1 MTETMQLS
9 KADVERLMRDPS
21 PDSRADAATK
31 VAHAFS
37 DAHLTDAERQLA
49 RDIIAAFAHD
59 AVVRVRQALSENLK
73 DSPDIPHDLALK
85 LAKDVAEVAAP
96 MLASSTVLSEADL
109 IEIVSAGSSAHQTA
123 IASRRDVP
131 VELAGVLVEK
141 GSEDAVSTLMK
152 NDGAQVDE
160 AHMEK
165 ALTRFEGSQ
174 KVADNLALRAKLP
187 ITITER
193 LVAVVSDKIREHLV
207 THHEMPADLAADL
220 LLQSREKALVGL
232 MAENESVDLAALV
245 RDLKTNGRL
254 TPTLILRALCTGDID
269 FFEHAMAV
277 LAGIPVQNAHRLIND
292 PGRIG
297 LKTLYDRCS
306 LPPELFDM
314 VRIAIDVVR
323 ETQYN
328 GLPGD
333 RQRFVE
339 SVIERTLTAF
349 DTIMEGEDID
359 WLIRKLSGSAS
370 ARSQAA

>member
-21 PDSRADAATK
+21 PESRVDAASK
-31 VAHAFS
+31 VAHAFA
-37 DAHLTDAERQLA
+37 DAQLTDSERQLA

-73 DSPDIPHDLALK
+73 DSPEIPHELALQ

-96 MLASSTVLSEADL
+96 MLANSTVLSEADL

-123 IASRRDVP
+123 IASRRQVP
-131 VELAGVLVEK
+131 ATLAGVLVEK

-160 AHMEK
+160 GQMEK
-165 ALTRFEGSQ
+165 ALNRFEGSQ

-232 MAENESVDLAALV
+232 MAENESVDLAGLV

-269 FFEHAMAV
+269 FFEHAMAE
-277 LAGIPVQNAHRLIND
+277 LSGIPVQNAHRLIHD

-306 LPPELFDM
+306 LPAELFDM

-370 ARSQAA
+370 ARSHAA